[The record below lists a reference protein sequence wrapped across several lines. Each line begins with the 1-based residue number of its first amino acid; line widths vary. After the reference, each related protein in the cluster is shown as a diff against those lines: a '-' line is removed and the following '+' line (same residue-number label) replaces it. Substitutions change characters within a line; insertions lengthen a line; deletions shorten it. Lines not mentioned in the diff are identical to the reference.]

1 MPAPDEE
8 FGGRLVLVTGA
19 ARGIGAAVVRAFA
32 ARGAHVLATDVDGD
46 GVRRLAATCEGTVTA
61 RPLDVTDSGA
71 VEALVAEAGDTLGP
85 LDVAVN
91 VAGILRS
98 AATVDLTDEDWAATF
113 AVNTT
118 GVFHVGRAAAR
129 RMADRGHG
137 ALVTVASN
145 AAGIPRAH
153 MSAYA
158 ASKAAAVMFTKCL
171 GLELAASGVRCN
183 TVCPGSTLTDM
194 QRAMWTASGTT
205 AETGARHV
213 IEGDLAAHR
222 TGIPLGRIAD
232 PADIAEA
239 VVFLASDR
247 ARHITLHDLYVDGG
261 ATLRA

>member
-1 MPAPDEE
+1 
-8 FGGRLVLVTGA
+8 
-19 ARGIGAAVVRAFA
+19 
-32 ARGAHVLATDVDGD
+32 
-46 GVRRLAATCEGTVTA
+46 
-61 RPLDVTDSGA
+61 
-71 VEALVAEAGDTLGP
+71 
-85 LDVAVN
+85 
-91 VAGILRS
+91 
-98 AATVDLTDEDWAATF
+98 
-113 AVNTT
+113 
-118 GVFHVGRAAAR
+118 
-129 RMADRGHG
+129 
-137 ALVTVASN
+137 
-145 AAGIPRAH
+145 
-153 MSAYA
+153 
-158 ASKAAAVMFTKCL
+158 MFTKCL